1 MSDEDAKSIAMRGE
15 APELS
20 RRIAAFL
27 STCKLEDAPA
37 EAGDLA
43 RLAFTDTI
51 GVMLAGGREPPGKIA
66 AEMVQLEGGAAE
78 VPVVGRP
85 FRTSVSLAA
94 FANGVAAHAMD
105 YDFSYAIGQSAAPI
119 IPSLLA
125 LAPATGASA
134 ASMIEAF
141 VAGCEVASRLAK
153 VVPNLSNGYGWHAAG
168 TVGAVAAAAACAK
181 LLHVPREAI
190 PDVIGI
196 SASMAAGLGVNYG
209 TMTKPLHVGQAARNA
224 IVAARLGSR
233 GFTSAADALEGR
245 TGFIELFAPPFDWP
259 RDAFDDLGRTWDLVE
274 RGLTVKLYPCGG
286 LLHTGIGAALQ
297 LRERVDLSDI
307 RSVHVGVTAHAG
319 KRARRTQFPETV
331 ERAKFSMQYVVA
343 YTLVHGAPMLEA
355 FTDDALADKRVRAVF
370 SRVTAGVDEAFADT
384 PNQGPARITATI
396 GGGQTIVLVQQHAI
410 GTPQQPLSSVQ
421 LKGKFVSC
429 ATHAVTADKA
439 EELFNRLQQLSV
451 GSPLANLWP
460 LLTV

>member
-1 MSDEDAKSIAMRGE
+1 MSEVDAKSGARRGE
-15 APELS
+15 APELCQ
-20 RRIAAFL
+20 RIAAFL
-27 STCKLEDAPA
+27 PTFKLEDAPA

-51 GVMLAGGREPPGKIA
+51 GVMLAGGREPAGKIA
-66 AEMVQLEGGAAE
+66 SEMVQEEGGAAE

-85 FRTSVSLAA
+85 FRTSVQLAA

-134 ASMIEAF
+134 ESMIEAF
-141 VAGCEVASRLAK
+141 VAGCEVASRLAR

-168 TVGAVAAAAACAK
+168 TIGAVAAAAACAK
-181 LLHVPREAI
+181 LLQVRQAAI

-224 IVAARLGSR
+224 IVAAKLGSR
-233 GFTSAADALEGR
+233 GFTAAADALEGR

-259 RDAFDDLGRTWDLVE
+259 RDAFDDLGLTWDLVE

-286 LLHTGIGAALQ
+286 LLHTGIEAALH
-297 LRERVDLSDI
+297 LRERVDLADI
-307 RSVHVGVTAHAG
+307 RDVHVGVTAHAG
-319 KRARRTQFPETV
+319 KRARRTQFPETI

-355 FTDDALADKRVRAVF
+355 FTDHALADERVREVF
-370 SRVTAGVDEAFADT
+370 ERVTAGVDEAFAAT
-384 PNQGPARITATI
+384 PNQGPARITATV
-396 GGGQTIVLVQQHAI
+396 GGGQTIEFVHQHAS
-410 GTPQQPLSSVQ
+410 GTPKQPLSTAQ

-429 ATHAVTADKA
+429 ATHAVTRDKA
-439 EELFNRLQQLSV
+439 EEIFDRLQRLSD
-451 GSPLANLWP
+451 GSALTNLWP